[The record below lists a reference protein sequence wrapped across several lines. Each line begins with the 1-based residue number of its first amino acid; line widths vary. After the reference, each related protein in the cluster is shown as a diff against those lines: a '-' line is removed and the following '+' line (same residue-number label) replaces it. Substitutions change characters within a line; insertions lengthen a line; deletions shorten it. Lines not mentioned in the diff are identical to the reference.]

1 MCITKRPT
9 VCLGTRLS
17 VTYLTSLHELHDQEE
32 VLVVLV
38 DIVKLNNVRVV
49 DLLQN
54 VDFILEANFV
64 FLGKFTPKQTDRM
77 RFKKVSPPKDG
88 TSKALALIS
97 MKWKKP
103 ERQQGNPKILSRSFY
118 APVYGRRLSRWI

>member
-1 MCITKRPT
+1 MCISKRPI

-32 VLVVLV
+32 VLVILI

-64 FLGKFTPKQTDRM
+64 FLGKFTPKQTDQM

-88 TSKALALIS
+88 TSKALALVS
-97 MKWKKP
+97 MKCRMP
-103 ERQQGNPKILSRSFY
+103 ERQQGNPNILSRSFY
-118 APVYGRRLSRWI
+118 VPVYGRRLSRRI